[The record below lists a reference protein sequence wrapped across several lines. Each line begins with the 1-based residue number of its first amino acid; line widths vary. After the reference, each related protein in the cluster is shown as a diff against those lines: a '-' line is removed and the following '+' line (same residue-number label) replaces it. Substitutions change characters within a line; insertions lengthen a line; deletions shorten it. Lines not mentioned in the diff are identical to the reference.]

1 MSTRN
6 NAWIAYV
13 FLAPVFIVMTLL
25 VFIPLAQG
33 ISYSFTNMNQYNMG
47 NQFLPPSYEWIGLKN
62 YSDLFGTIFQPKSV
76 FRDVLVQTAIWTF
89 VNVFFHFTL
98 GLFLALL
105 LNRKIKGRGIYRMLL
120 MVPWAVPSFVGAFAW
135 QWMYNDKYGLFN
147 LVLKNLGIPAVPWL
161 GDSFWAM
168 FSAIL
173 VNVWIGIP
181 FMMVTLLGGLQSIP
195 ESLYEA
201 ARIDGATW
209 WQQLKNITLPLLKPV
224 AATAT
229 TLGIIWTFN
238 MFNIIYLITGGGPVH
253 STEILVTY
261 AYREAFRNWNL
272 GIASTYGVVILSV
285 LIVFTLFYRR
295 VLKANANEGVYY

>member
-1 MSTRN
+1 MRMHN
-6 NAWIAYV
+6 QAWIAYL
-13 FLAPVFIVMTLL
+13 FLAPVLIVMALL
-25 VFIPLAQG
+25 VFYPLIQG
-33 ISYSFTNMNQYNMG
+33 ILYSFTNMNQYNMG
-47 NQFLPPSYEWIGLKN
+47 SKFLPPSYEWIGIQN
-62 YSDLFGTIFQPKSV
+62 YTELISTLFQPKSV

-89 VNVFFHFTL
+89 VNVFFHFML
-98 GLFLALL
+98 GLILALL
-105 LNRKIKGRGIYRMLL
+105 LHRQIKGKGLYRMLL

-147 LVLKNLGIPAVPWL
+147 QLLETAGLPTIPWL

-168 FSAIL
+168 TSAIL
-173 VNVWIGIP
+173 VNVWIGVP

-201 ARIDGATW
+201 ARIDGATA
-209 WQQLKNITLPLLKPV
+209 WQQLKDITLPLLKPV
-224 AATAT
+224 ATTAT

-272 GIASTYGVVILSV
+272 GIASTYGVVILSILV
-285 LIVFTLFYRR
+285 VFTLFYRR
-295 VLKANANEGVYY
+295 LLKANTDEGVYY